1 MLSNVDLIARIRELD
16 DRCKQSNGS
25 CKRGK
30 CMKSDDA
37 CFSTSQMSLD
47 LRNRLRAR
55 EPSHPLLR
63 LFNPPELSD
72 AERASLEWEVQRA
85 NEKCK
90 TKKGGCRPP
99 YCIPDGDACTN
110 MSKRV
115 EELRGLLAPVP
126 AGARQ
131 ASQPSAAPS
140 SSEAQQQRPRRR
152 LSVKTSRKAWE
163 EGTGAASTASTGR
176 GAVSQVSQPSSESAQ
191 RSSQSDMPD
200 RRQRPPLP
208 SAPRPNVEAQAVK
221 REASA
226 STTGGDSP
234 PPVADPSRGLA
245 ITTPYKKTSYLGDS
259 SLPWF
264 ALLPDISQE
273 EELYDPRLQEFQ
285 IPSELEGEALE
296 EEIDAREQEDR
307 EDDKPVKTR
316 DEYRDDYVNNRARLK
331 AALDNW
337 IKEYDEVLMP
347 AYRNRKSNHWVWPVD
362 EEPPLDEPPAFQR
375 LSHEEIKQLLERGK
389 TSQDIDAIEEER
401 LKQYLEDYAR
411 YAERQRIEKGD
422 TRPTARRSSARPAS
436 DVATRKGRGRKPR
449 VAARRSF
456 TRRRSAR
463 LVEDA
468 PEESDEGSPSESSEF
483 QGFAEGER
491 DLYRQRGQSDADIDI
506 LEREKRQE
514 KKERQDAKRLRATR
528 SRKRRIT
535 RSEGITPGSSRHMS
549 APSSSSSL
557 RP

>member
-1 MLSNVDLIARIRELD
+1 ME
-16 DRCKQSNGS
+16 
-25 CKRGK
+25 
-30 CMKSDDA
+30 SDGA
-37 CFSTSQMSLD
+37 CFSTSQTSLD

-72 AERASLEWEVQRA
+72 AERASLEWEVQRG

-90 TKKGGCRPP
+90 TKKGCRPP
-99 YCIPDGDACTN
+99 YCIPDGGACMN

-163 EGTGAASTASTGR
+163 EGTGAASTASAGR

-191 RSSQSDMPD
+191 RSPQSDMPD
-200 RRQRPPLP
+200 QRQRLPPP

-234 PPVADPSRGLA
+234 PPVADPSRALA
-245 ITTPYKKTSYLGDS
+245 TPYDNRPRTSYLGDR

-264 ALLPDISQE
+264 SLLPDISQDE
-273 EELYDPRLQEFQ
+273 EPTDPRTQEYL
-285 IPSELEGEALE
+285 IPPELSGEDLE
-296 EEIDAREQEDR
+296 EEVDQLWLEDFANKLPR
-307 EDDKPVKTR
+307 KSRK
-316 DEYRDDYVNNRARLK
+316 EYKADIANRRAELR
-331 AALDNW
+331 AALDKW

-347 AYRNRKSNHWVWPVD
+347 AYRNRKANQRLLPVD
-362 EEPPLDEPPAFQR
+362 GEPPLVEPPAFARMSDAEQQR
-375 LSHEEIKQLLERGK
+375 LLRRGK
-389 TSQDIDAIEEER
+389 TSRDIDAIEEER

-411 YAERQRIEKGD
+411 YAERKQGGA
-422 TRPTARRSSARPAS
+422 RPTAKRSSARPAL
-436 DVATRKGRGRKPR
+436 ATR
-449 VAARRSF
+449 
-456 TRRRSAR
+456 
-463 LVEDA
+463 
-468 PEESDEGSPSESSEF
+468 EG
-483 QGFAEGER
+483 
-491 DLYRQRGQSDADIDI
+491 
-506 LEREKRQE
+506 
-514 KKERQDAKRLRATR
+514 
-528 SRKRRIT
+528 
-535 RSEGITPGSSRHMS
+535 
-549 APSSSSSL
+549 
-557 RP
+557 